1 MTLKF
6 ERDQLAA
13 EIASL
18 DGLLGSLPAND
29 FLGRIGLEARRIEI
43 AEQLANLGHREDRRA
58 RVALFFGGDPVVGSI
73 GVEAGFSTNALG
85 SFQDILSK
93 VWGEAETGQLSPMGP
108 VKDKPASQL
117 HITNLVHGSFGFLL
131 EELDEHG
138 ETLFET
144 PLKKAADQVTDYMA
158 RFASEDEHVFF
169 QAIEEMDPRVFI
181 SLREFFGYIYRGKA
195 TFRLVE
201 GEKDQQFDRPAVER
215 AWLRAEESSVDEDR
229 IKVEGRLLGL
239 IPVRRRFEFE
249 KDGTLD
255 VIEGTV
261 GEKFGQTYLE
271 RISTEQFAG
280 RRWRA
285 LLHRKLVTRVRR
297 RSSELYTLLELEE
310 IEPSVPQH
318 K

>member
-1 MTLKF
+1 MKF

-13 EIASL
+13 EIAAL
-18 DGLLGSLPAND
+18 DGLLSSSPAND
-29 FLGRIGLEARRIEI
+29 FLGQIGLQARRREI
-43 AEQLANLGHREDRRA
+43 AEQLASLANGEDRRA

-144 PLKKAADQVTDYMA
+144 PLKRAADQVTDYMA
-158 RFASEDEHVFF
+158 RFASEDELAFSR
-169 QAIEEMDPRVFI
+169 AIEEMDPRVFI
-181 SLREFFGYIYRGKA
+181 SLREFFGYIYRGRA
-195 TFRLVE
+195 TFRVVE
-201 GEKDQQFDRPAVER
+201 GEKDQQFDGPAIER
-215 AWLRAEESSVDEDR
+215 AWKRAEESSVDEEKISVD
-229 IKVEGRLLGL
+229 GRLLGL

-249 KDGTLD
+249 TDGTRD
-255 VIEGTV
+255 VIEGSV
-261 GEKFGQTYLE
+261 GEEFGESYLE
-271 RISTEQFAG
+271 RMSSEQFAG

-285 LLHRKLVTRVRR
+285 LLHRKVVTRGRR
-297 RSSELYTLLELEE
+297 RPSELYTLLELEE
-310 IEPSVPQH
+310 IAPMTPDQT
-318 K
+318 